1 MSTVSKIT
9 KSILFMTMLTAAA
22 CSNDKRIDPPVES
35 EIVSFPESASRADSE
50 NLTAQ
55 LPPAVAEPSP
65 MVDPDIA
72 TEVVSVPEPQKFSEW
87 MGRARM
93 RFQSQD
99 LEGALADYRVAVTER
114 PASQHAQ
121 IQLAR
126 TLLAMGQGGEAR
138 EHAEAAI
145 ELDGTSSLA
154 WNTMGR
160 VELAEGENEAA
171 IASFERS
178 TEEDADNSY
187 AWNNLGFV
195 LIEEEQYEDAVAALE
210 EATTGGAPRAYMWNN
225 LGMAYEHL
233 DQIELARAAYRQAG
247 NGGSAKALANFQRLD
262 GVISLFAAGT
272 EEAPEDSG
280 VALEVALPED
290 GPEDGSDAEILEAT
304 EFEGEAVEV
313 AEIIE
318 P

>member
-9 KSILFMTMLTAAA
+9 TSILFMTMLTAGA
-22 CSNDKRIDPPVES
+22 CSSDKRAEPAEETPTA
-35 EIVSFPESASRADSE
+35 FPESATKLDSE

-55 LPPAVAEPSP
+55 LPVSPEPSAIMEHEEGPTPAV
-65 MVDPDIA
+65 
-72 TEVVSVPEPQKFSEW
+72 VPEPERFSEW
-87 MGRARM
+87 MARARM
-93 RFQSQD
+93 RFQSQE
-99 LEGALADYRVAVTER
+99 LAGALADYRAAVALR
-114 PASQHAQ
+114 PSSQHAQ

-126 TLLAMGQGGEAR
+126 TLLATGQGTEAR

-160 VELAEGENEAA
+160 VELAEGENDAA

-195 LIEEEQYEDAVAALE
+195 LIEEELFEEAVSALE
-210 EATTGGAPRAYMWNN
+210 EATTGGSPQSYMWNN

-247 NGGSAKALANFQRLD
+247 NAGSAKALANFERLE
-262 GVISLFAAGT
+262 GVVSLIASGGEELAPDPVGDALELEAA
-272 EEAPEDSG
+272 EEAPEF
-280 VALEVALPED
+280 AATTEEVEL
-290 GPEDGSDAEILEAT
+290 GAET
-304 EFEGEAVEV
+304 VEV
-313 AEIIE
+313 AEVHE